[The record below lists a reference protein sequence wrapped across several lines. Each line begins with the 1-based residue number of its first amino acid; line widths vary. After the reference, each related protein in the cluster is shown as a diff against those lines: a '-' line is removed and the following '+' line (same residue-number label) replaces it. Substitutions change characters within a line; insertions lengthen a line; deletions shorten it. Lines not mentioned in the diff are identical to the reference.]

1 MVIYML
7 DKLFNLKQNKTS
19 IKTEIVAGITTFMTM
34 AYILAVNPDLLSA
47 SGMDKNAVF
56 IATCLASAFGSIL
69 MGILANYP
77 IALAPGMGLNAY
89 FAYTVCVGMGVSWQ
103 VALLAILVE
112 GLIFVLLTL
121 TNVREAIFNAIPLS
135 LKHGVTAG
143 IGLFIAFIGLQNSK
157 LVVAD
162 PSTLLTYQHFNE
174 NVSSVGVGAI
184 LTLIGIIIT
193 AVLMAKNVKGNILI
207 GILSTW
213 LLGIICEFLGIYV
226 PNPDAGM
233 FSVIPTWS
241 WTDLSS
247 FGNTFGQVFKADI
260 SSIDIINF
268 ITVVFAFL
276 FVDLF
281 TTLGT
286 LIGVCT
292 KANLVKE
299 DGTLERARGS
309 LLTDA
314 LATCAGAIFGTS
326 TTTSYVESAA
336 GVAVGGRTGL
346 TAITTGILFLVSI
359 VLAPIFLTI
368 PSFATAPAL
377 ILVGFFMIE
386 SVLEINFSD
395 LTDAIP
401 AYLIVLVMPL
411 TYSIAEGIAI
421 GFISYTIINLLAG
434 NAKKKNIR
442 PLMYILTIL
451 FIVKYIIDSM

>member
-1 MVIYML
+1 ML

-247 FGNTFGQVFKADI
+247 FGNTFSK
-260 SSIDIINF
+260 
-268 ITVVFAFL
+268 
-276 FVDLF
+276 
-281 TTLGT
+281 
-286 LIGVCT
+286 
-292 KANLVKE
+292 
-299 DGTLERARGS
+299 
-309 LLTDA
+309 
-314 LATCAGAIFGTS
+314 
-326 TTTSYVESAA
+326 
-336 GVAVGGRTGL
+336 
-346 TAITTGILFLVSI
+346 
-359 VLAPIFLTI
+359 I
-368 PSFATAPAL
+368 PC
-377 ILVGFFMIE
+377 
-386 SVLEINFSD
+386 
-395 LTDAIP
+395 
-401 AYLIVLVMPL
+401 
-411 TYSIAEGIAI
+411 
-421 GFISYTIINLLAG
+421 
-434 NAKKKNIR
+434 
-442 PLMYILTIL
+442 
-451 FIVKYIIDSM
+451 